1 MQCRQ
6 RKGQGSAC
14 DMRDGPER
22 DQPFPNRPRRVL
34 LAMGMAQRLRVAS
47 RHLLFMRP
55 LSNDLIFVHM
65 GPVAAKGNIE
75 H

>member
-1 MQCRQ
+1 
-6 RKGQGSAC
+6 
-14 DMRDGPER
+14 
-22 DQPFPNRPRRVL
+22 
-34 LAMGMAQRLRVAS
+34 MGMAQRLRVAS